1 MLSGIEDAIKN
12 NIPVVITSR
21 CPSGRVLDSYGYIG
35 GGKYLTDAGCILAPS
50 LNGQKARLLL
60 MLALQ
65 KSSDINYLKDVFII

>member
-1 MLSGIEDAIKN
+1 MAYKYSSYPAT
-12 NIPVVITSR
+12 ITSR

-65 KSSDINYLKDVFII
+65 KSSDYDYLKNVFTI